1 MFGIRAGEFTGHK
14 IGFSLPKQS
23 RILLPGSIQ
32 VEWNV
37 LRVRSLTAIFE
48 GWQVLVC
55 WVRLAF
61 VASPLEDVQSSMGM
75 KAPAFFADDC
85 LFLGCCCMH
94 EANCLVGT
102 SLNLSQLRNTDSF
115 HSAFWNHSEEYF
127 YSSMSIATYPLWIL
141 SLKGKYKWRTMCLWF
156 PMVASD
162 ERERSNQVENPP
174 LRWGRFQC
182 HIRKHSIQEG
192 KSLLSLFS
200 PIYRFD
206 SDYSWRWSTIRS
218 STVHNIYYKV

>member
-1 MFGIRAGEFTGHK
+1 MLLGEKEPQNTIQVIRGKKKKRHPNHRQKPFAWGTFLCRRGWQSNMVGATWEGLQQDMFGIRAGEFTGHK

-85 LFLGCCCMH
+85 LFLGCYCMH

-141 SLKGKYKWRTMCLWF
+141 SLKENISEGLCAFGFQWWHLMK
-156 PMVASD
+156 
-162 ERERSNQVENPP
+162 ERDQT
-174 LRWGRFQC
+174 
-182 HIRKHSIQEG
+182 K
-192 KSLLSLFS
+192 
-200 PIYRFD
+200 
-206 SDYSWRWSTIRS
+206 
-218 STVHNIYYKV
+218 